1 MNPTETSLFAE
12 TGNQND
18 LHTANAPNANMTRK
32 RRSTTSADSVSCTQC
47 QKDGVP
53 CTQTK
58 TRIRFSD
65 VSGKVAKQN
74 SNAGIASIHFLKAKI
89 PKKLVY
95 VDETPELAALYNNNF
110 DQDEDDDDDATS
122 DMLPYHTP
130 ADAEPQEVPEV
141 GLSTI
146 APKSPGICVPTPSTV
161 ARIDL
166 LLGDIVGPET
176 FTHTAEPLA
185 PERVPESAPSN
196 SFVMR
201 GLVRPPLSSHQSNNN
216 RLEFC
221 LLGYYINHLSMWLDL
236 CDPERHFQLV
246 VPHRARSCPPLM
258 NAILAASARHLTRI
272 PKYRAPSGK
281 IEYDGRVLHDL
292 TDETA
297 LHYHNKCIQDLLQL
311 SSNPAQTHNE
321 DLLAAAIILR
331 FYEEVDYPL
340 QDEQKD
346 DEFFLQVVN
355 MFIEAQIPKVPLIAQ
370 RNPSVA
376 SGVTGPDDLEIS
388 SSPIE
393 VYSSP
398 SSTTLGRIMTLESRW
413 YMSSLRQA
421 SFWVAFRMEVYSAFI
436 KQRPFN
442 MSLSR
447 CDVFRSFTPGED
459 ALWTARLVIFCAD
472 ILEFCYGHAAHTP
485 AEGAST
491 KERWTH
497 LKSQSERWIDSL
509 PSSFEPIYFR
519 EPNRH
524 KGEVFPEVCYLTNIH
539 VAGVQHI
546 ELARI
551 LLAVYNPNIPRLGF
565 GHRESMRVLSEELRA
580 SVLRLCG
587 IAVHNRQN
595 PPSLTTALLGIVVCG
610 EHFDDWTEQKA
621 LLELLD
627 ELEWHHGWPVGDYR
641 HRLKQSWGW
650 LG

>member
-1 MNPTETSLFAE
+1 
-12 TGNQND
+12 
-18 LHTANAPNANMTRK
+18 MTN
-32 RRSTTSADSVSCTQC
+32 SWCA
-47 QKDGVP
+47 
-53 CTQTK
+53 
-58 TRIRFSD
+58 
-65 VSGKVAKQN
+65 GKL
-74 SNAGIASIHFLKAKI
+74 I
-89 PKKLVY
+89 Y
-95 VDETPELAALYNNNF
+95 VDETAELAALYKN
-110 DQDEDDDDDATS
+110 DCDRDDGDEDDAIS
-122 DMLPYHTP
+122 DLLPYHLS
-130 ADAEPQEVPEV
+130 ADFDRQEVPPV
-141 GLSTI
+141 VITTNPSKTPDILI
-146 APKSPGICVPTPSTV
+146 PTPSTV

-166 LLGDIVGPET
+166 LLGDIGPHE
-176 FTHTAEPLA
+176 ALPQPIEPCIQERMPA
-185 PERVPESAPSN
+185 PASSN

-201 GLVRPPLSSHQSNNN
+201 GLVRPPPSSPSSDNS

-221 LLGYYINHLSMWLDL
+221 LLKYYIDHLSMWLDF

-272 PKYRAPSGK
+272 PKYRSTSGK
-281 IEYDGRVLHDL
+281 IEYKGRGLDDL

-297 LHYHNKCIQDLLQL
+297 LQYHNKCIQDLLQL
-311 SSNPAQTHNE
+311 SADPAQTHNE

-331 FYEEVDYPL
+331 FYEELDYPL
-340 QDEQKD
+340 QDQQRD

-355 MFIEAQIPKVPLIAQ
+355 MFIEAQVPRVPLIAHKT
-370 RNPSVA
+370 PSVVA
-376 SGVTGPDDLEIS
+376 GTAGRDDLES
-388 SSPIE
+388 GSSPIE

-398 SSTTLGRIMTLESRW
+398 SSTALGRAMTLETRW

-447 CDVFRSFTPGED
+447 CDVFRSFIPGED
-459 ALWTARLVIFCAD
+459 ALWTARLIIFCAD
-472 ILEFCYGHAAHTP
+472 VLEFCYGHAAHTP

-491 KERWTH
+491 KERWSH
-497 LKSQSERWIDSL
+497 LKTQSERWIESL

-519 EPNRH
+519 ELSRD
-524 KGEVFPEVCYLTNIH
+524 KKEVFPEICYLTNIH

-551 LLAVYNPNIPRLGF
+551 LLAVYNPNLPRLGF

-610 EHFDDWTEQKA
+610 EHFDNPAEQNA

-641 HRLKQSWGW
+641 RRLKHSWGCTR
-650 LG
+650 

>member
-1 MNPTETSLFAE
+1 MQA
-12 TGNQND
+12 
-18 LHTANAPNANMTRK
+18 
-32 RRSTTSADSVSCTQC
+32 
-47 QKDGVP
+47 
-53 CTQTK
+53 K

-74 SNAGIASIHFLKAKI
+74 SNAGLASSHFAKTKI
-89 PKKLVY
+89 PRKLVY
-95 VDETPELAALYNNNF
+95 VDETAELAALYRNDSNHN
-110 DQDEDDDDDATS
+110 DDDDDDTTS
-122 DMLPYHTP
+122 DVLPGNSVEDERQEAP
-130 ADAEPQEVPEV
+130 QAEH
-141 GLSTI
+141 SNA
-146 APKSPGICVPTPSTV
+146 APKSPSIFVPTPSTV

-166 LLGDIVGPET
+166 LLGDIIAPET
-176 FTHTAEPLA
+176 FTQPPEPCTSARMQEPA
-185 PERVPESAPSN
+185 PPS
-196 SFVMR
+196 SFIMR
-201 GLVRPPLSSHQSNNN
+201 GLVRPSPSSSLSNNN

-221 LLGYYINHLSMWLDL
+221 LLGYFIEHLSIWLDL
-236 CDPERHFQLV
+236 CDPERHFELV

-272 PKYRAPSGK
+272 PKHRTPSGK
-281 IEYDGRVLHDL
+281 IEYNGRVLDGL

-297 LHYHNKCIQDLLQL
+297 LQYHNKCIQALLQL
-311 SSNPAQTHNE
+311 SSDPTQPHNE

-340 QDEQKD
+340 QDEQRD

-376 SGVTGPDDLEIS
+376 SGTTGRDELDVG

-436 KQRPFN
+436 KQRPFK

-459 ALWTARLVIFCAD
+459 ALWTARLIIFCAD
-472 ILEFCYGHAAHTP
+472 VLEFCYGHAAHAP

-491 KERWTH
+491 KERWSH
-497 LKSQSERWIDSL
+497 LKSQSDRWIDCL

-519 EPNRH
+519 EPNAH
-524 KGEVFPEVCYLTNIH
+524 KGEVFPEICYLTNIH

-565 GHRESMRVLSEELRA
+565 GHRESMRALSEELRA

-587 IAVHNRQN
+587 IAIHNRQN

-610 EHFDDWTEQKA
+610 EHFDNRNEQNA

-627 ELEWHHGWPVGDYR
+627 ELEWHHGWPVGHYR